1 MKFLLFAIFLISG
14 ATGGGSLETLHLKLK
29 EVKSIS
35 ATFVQTQ
42 NIKEFKNP
50 VISKGKF
57 YFRAPALLLWETD
70 EPFRH
75 VMLIKNSTITIHY
88 PDIGHTETRELSKD
102 AVSKAVA
109 HSISSFFKGD
119 LEAIRDIYEVNPIQN
134 GKDSVTLQLTPKSI
148 FEARVT
154 RSVILRFASN
164 HIKAIEINGKDGGRT
179 TIEFTNV
186 IVNPALDDN
195 VFTIK

>member
-1 MKFLLFAIFLISG
+1 MKFLVFAVFLVSLAG
-14 ATGGGSLETLHLKLK
+14 DGGSLETLHLKLK

-35 ATFVQTQ
+35 ASFVQTQ

-50 VISKGKF
+50 VVSKGKF
-57 YFRAPALLLWETD
+57 YFRAPDLLLWETD

-75 VMLIKNSTITIHY
+75 IMLIKNSTITIRY
-88 PDIGHTETRELSKD
+88 PDIDHTETRKLSED

-109 HSISSFFKGD
+109 QSISSFFKGD
-119 LEAIRDIYEVNPIQN
+119 LTAIRDNYEVAPIKN
-134 GKDSVTLQLTPKSI
+134 EKDSIALELKPKSM

-154 RSVILRFASN
+154 RSIILRFAAS
-164 HIKAIEINGKDGGRT
+164 HIKSIKINGKEGGET
-179 TIEFTNV
+179 IIEFTNV
-186 IVNPALDDN
+186 ALNPALDDN